1 MADRISPDRLPAGTL
16 QRMHHPS
23 ASLLS
28 FLHPSSIRKWCV
40 AGIAL
45 ALGSTASAGTFDLSG
60 LPAYQPRQP
69 VSGLIRN
76 YGFGFGGLL
85 KIWEAGFQKYHPG
98 VTFQDT
104 LITSD
109 AAFPAL
115 VTGVTDLAPDG
126 GEPAITEELSFFE
139 TYGYHATDVIVA
151 SGTYDVEGKSPGI
164 VVYVN
169 PENPLTQLTLQ
180 QLDGIFGSER
190 NGALRGFKWDL
201 KAGRGPELN
210 IRTWGQLGLTG
221 EWAHQPIQTYGHAPS
236 GTTRFFQLRVLHNSD
251 KWNPNYRG
259 YVETGSKMIDDDDK
273 AEQRGGAQHMLRE
286 ELMKNKY
293 GIAWTIVPQASQVP
307 GLKPIALAANDGGP
321 YVMPSKITFQNRTYP
336 LVRNL
341 YFYLN
346 RKPGAPVDPKLKEFL
361 RYILS
366 REGQQAIV
374 VNGNYLPLPA
384 AMIREQLAKLN

>member
-1 MADRISPDRLPAGTL
+1 MKISRLFLSGLVLSAAAFAGE
-16 QRMHHPS
+16 
-23 ASLLS
+23 
-28 FLHPSSIRKWCV
+28 
-40 AGIAL
+40 
-45 ALGSTASAGTFDLSG
+45 FDLRE
-60 LPAYQPRQP
+60 LPAYQPQQK
-69 VSGLIRN
+69 VSGVIRN
-76 YGFGFGGLL
+76 YGFAFGGLL
-85 KIWEAGFQKYHPG
+85 KVWEEGFRKHHPD

-104 LITSD
+104 LPTSD

-126 GEPAITEELSFFE
+126 GEPAITELLSFFE
-139 TYGYHATDVIVA
+139 VYGYHALDIVAA

-164 VVYVN
+164 VVYVH
-169 PENPLTQLTLQ
+169 PDNPLTKLTLA
-180 QLDGIFGSER
+180 QLDGIFGAER

-201 KAGRGPELN
+201 KAARGADKD

-221 EWAHQPIQTYGHAPS
+221 EWADKPIQTYGHAPS
-236 GTTRFFQLRVLHNSD
+236 GTTRFFQLRVLRNSD

-273 AEQRGGAQHMLRE
+273 AEQRGGVQHMLRE

-293 GIAWTIVPQASQVP
+293 GIAWTIVPQASKVP
-307 GLKPIALAANDGGP
+307 GLKPIALAATEGGP
-321 YVMPSKITFQNRTYP
+321 YIAPSKASFQDRSYP

-346 RKPGAPVDPKLKEFL
+346 RKPGTAVDPKLREFL

-366 REGQQAIV
+366 REGQEAIIA
-374 VNGNYLPLPA
+374 NGNYLPLPA
-384 AMIREQLAKLN
+384 AAAARERAKLD